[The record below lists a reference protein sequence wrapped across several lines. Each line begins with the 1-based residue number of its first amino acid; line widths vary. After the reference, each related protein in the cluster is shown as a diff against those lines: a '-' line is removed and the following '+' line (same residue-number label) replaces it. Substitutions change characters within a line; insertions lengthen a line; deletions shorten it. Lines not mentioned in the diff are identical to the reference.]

1 MTEAEQNSLLYAVD
15 AEVAKYAS
23 LTVVT
28 LRHFK
33 NLWAWMKV
41 RLAAPS
47 PDFLSTSSSDPI

>member
-33 NLWAWMKV
+33 NL
-41 RLAAPS
+41 
-47 PDFLSTSSSDPI
+47 